1 MRTLGVWR
9 GFIGPKGLPQEA
21 VDVLVPALAKV
32 VKDLDFVKFMN
43 KHGFGIVYKE
53 PKAFVEFMKAS
64 DTGIGTTMKATGIV
78 K

>member
-1 MRTLGVWR
+1 
-9 GFIGPKGLPQEA
+9 
-21 VDVLVPALAKV
+21 
-32 VKDLDFVKFMN
+32 MN